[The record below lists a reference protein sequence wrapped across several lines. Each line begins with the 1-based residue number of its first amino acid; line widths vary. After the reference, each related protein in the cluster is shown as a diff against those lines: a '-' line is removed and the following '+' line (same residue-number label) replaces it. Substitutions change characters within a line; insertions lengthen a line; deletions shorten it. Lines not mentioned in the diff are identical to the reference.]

1 MSACERIGPFLDA
14 YHDGELGPLRRWTV
28 RRHVGRCPECREDL
42 AALGGIGAWVRD
54 ASAAETEPAPDVWSD
69 IRWRLPARRPQ
80 PDPSRSPDRLRPG
93 RAAFGM
99 PALGAGVVAAAAALL
114 VLVGPPELFGS
125 AAGSVVRSL
134 NTHGRPVMVLE
145 GAPGDA
151 TIIWLMDDEG
161 VRSAEDADSVW
172 I

>member
-1 MSACERIGPFLDA
+1 MSACDRIGPVLDA
-14 YHDGELGPLRRWTV
+14 YHDGELGFLRRWTV
-28 RRHVGRCPECREDL
+28 RRHLDGCPDCRDEL
-42 AALGGIGAWVRD
+42 AALGGIGTWVRD
-54 ASAAETEPAPDVWSD
+54 AVDSGPAPDVWGD

-80 PDPSRSPDRLRPG
+80 PGAARSEEGLPG

-99 PALGAGVVAAAAALL
+99 PALGGGVVAAAIALL
-114 VLVGPPELFGS
+114 VLVGPPELFGP

-134 NTHGRPVMVLE
+134 NTHGRPVIVLD

-161 VRSAEDADSVW
+161 ARSAEDANSVW

>member
-28 RRHVGRCPECREDL
+28 RRHLDGCPACREEL
-42 AALGGIGAWVRD
+42 AGLGGIGAWVRD
-54 ASAAETEPAPDVWSD
+54 AVDSAPAPDVWSD
-69 IRWRLPARRPQ
+69 IRWRLPARRSEPNG
-80 PDPSRSPDRLRPG
+80 SRSPARLRPG

-99 PALGAGVVAAAAALL
+99 PALGAGVVAAAIALL
-114 VLVGPPELFGS
+114 VLVGPPELLGP

-134 NTHGRPVMVLE
+134 NTHGRPVMVLD

-151 TIIWLMDDEG
+151 TIIWLMDDDRG
-161 VRSAEDADSVW
+161 QAAEDSTSVW